1 MVKELLFGGAGCS
14 TKLGDA
20 GLFVVRVFAGS
31 SMAIAHG
38 LGKVQEPDNV
48 ISGAEAMNFPVAI
61 VFGWAAILSEF
72 LGGLF
77 LALGLMTRL
86 AALFIAFIMGVAAF
100 MIHGSDPYQKKELAL
115 VYLAMMILF
124 ICTGG
129 GRFSV
134 DALIKK

>member
-1 MVKELLFGGAGCS
+1 MIKDILFGGAGCA

-20 GLFVVRVFAGS
+20 GLFVVRVFAGA

-38 LGKVQEPDNV
+38 LGKVQSPDGV
-48 ISGAEAMNFPVAI
+48 VSGAESLNFPLPI
-61 VFGWAAILSEF
+61 LFGWAAILSEF

-86 AALFIAFIMGVAAF
+86 SAFFVGTTMVVAAF
-100 MIHGSDPYQKKELAL
+100 MVHGSDPYQKKELAL
-115 VYLAMMILF
+115 AYLAMMILF
-124 ICTGG
+124 LCTGG

-134 DALIKK
+134 DSLIRK